1 MNPNKNSSTMH
12 FKSAQIQGLEIGPSD
27 LAQINQYSLSP
38 LSADE
43 VFAFKVSMA
52 GNEIDRDYE
61 VFPRATLS
69 KLASLF
75 MGKTVLKDH
84 DHRSDNQISRIY
96 ATELV
101 DGHHMQRT
109 KSGEIYSE
117 LIAKCYMIKT
127 STNADLIA
135 EIRAGIR
142 KEVSL
147 GCSIGKAVC
156 SICDTDNVKTY
167 CTHFGG
173 KRYDG
178 KMCFFSLEEPNDAY
192 ELSFVAIPAQQHAGT
207 VKSYGEKPCFKAEMD
222 ARAKA
227 AEKEQ
232 EEESAENHIAEQ
244 AFSDDENRL
253 TVNRFEAAST
263 SQLVQKSSE
272 QAANGPESAPLC
284 PNCARYL
291 RELAATEAEKSA
303 SKAAQDAQL
312 EPECAEPENLH
323 TRESASHEGKPCQ
336 EKSQQSESGDEP
348 QNRLTV
354 NQVDDE
360 ADSDGADPDT
370 SSGAE
375 NEVEDEGDTSPGD
388 PAKEQAELKAA
399 PSGDPKGDQAP
410 PESDDA
416 ANQEEIAEAEKA
428 MKAKEAQA
436 RLRALNLA
444 ISLRQH
450 TKIGGNMN

>member
-1 MNPNKNSSTMH
+1 MNPNRNTNIMH

-27 LAQINQYSLSP
+27 LAQINRYSLSP

-75 MGKTVLKDH
+75 VGKTVIKDH
-84 DHRSDNQISRIY
+84 QHVSDNQIARIY
-96 ATELV
+96 ATDLIEGGHMQLTKHGEIFTELV
-101 DGHHMQRT
+101 
-109 KSGEIYSE
+109 
-117 LIAKCYMIKT
+117 AKCYMVKT

-156 SICDTDNVKTY
+156 SICDTDNVQTY

-173 KRYDG
+173 KQYNG
-178 KMCFFSLEEPNDAY
+178 KTCYFSLEEAKDAF

-207 VKSYGEKPCFKAEMD
+207 VKSYGEKPCYKAEMD

>member
-1 MNPNKNSSTMH
+1 MNPNRNTNIMH

-75 MGKTVLKDH
+75 VGKTVIKDH
-84 DHRSDNQISRIY
+84 QHVSDNQIARIY
-96 ATELV
+96 ATDLVEGGHMQLTKHGEIFTELV
-101 DGHHMQRT
+101 
-109 KSGEIYSE
+109 
-117 LIAKCYMIKT
+117 AKCYMVKT

-156 SICDTDNVKTY
+156 SICDTDNVQTY

-173 KRYDG
+173 KQYDG
-178 KMCFFSLEEPNDAY
+178 KTCYFSLEEAKDAF

-207 VKSYGEKPCFKAEMD
+207 VKSYGEKPCYKAEMD

-253 TVNRFEAAST
+253 TINRFERAST
-263 SQLVQKSSE
+263 SQSIQKSPE

-291 RELAATEAEKSA
+291 RELAAIEAEKSA
-303 SKAAQDAQL
+303 NKAAQDVQP
-312 EPECAEPENLH
+312 EPECVEPENLH

-336 EKSQQSESGDEP
+336 GKSQQSESGDEP
-348 QNRLTV
+348 QTRLTV
-354 NQVDDE
+354 NRVDDE
-360 ADSDGADPDT
+360 ADSDGADLDA

-375 NEVEDEGDTSPGD
+375 SEAENESSQDDS
-388 PAKEQAELKAA
+388 AKEQVELEAA
-399 PSGDPKGDQAP
+399 PSGGPKGDQAP
-410 PESDDA
+410 PEPDDA

-428 MKAKEAQA
+428 MKAKEAEA

>member
-1 MNPNKNSSTMH
+1 MNPNRNTNIMH

-61 VFPRATLS
+61 VFPRMTLS

-75 MGKTVLKDH
+75 VGKTVIKDH
-84 DHRSDNQISRIY
+84 QHVSDNQIARIY
-96 ATELV
+96 ATDLV
-101 DGHHMQRT
+101 EGGHMQLT
-109 KSGEIYSE
+109 KHGEIFAE
-117 LIAKCYMIKT
+117 LIAKCYMVKT

-156 SICDTDNVKTY
+156 SICDTDNVQTY

-173 KRYDG
+173 KQYDG
-178 KMCFFSLEEPNDAY
+178 KTCYFSLEEAKDAF

-207 VKSYGEKPCFKAEMD
+207 VKSYGEKPCYKAEVD
-222 ARAKA
+222 AQTKA
-227 AEKEQ
+227 AEKGQ
-232 EEESAENHIAEQ
+232 GGDSTENRATEQ
-244 AFSDDENRL
+244 AFSDNENRL
-253 TVNRFEAAST
+253 TINRFETAPT
-263 SQLVQKSSE
+263 SQSVQKSPE
-272 QAANGPESAPLC
+272 QATNGPESTPLC

-291 RELAATEAEKSA
+291 RELAAIEAEKA
-303 SKAAQDAQL
+303 ANKAAQDAQS
-312 EPECAEPENLH
+312 EPEEAGSQNLH
-323 TRESASHEGKPCQ
+323 TRESASQEGEPHQ
-336 EKSQQSESGDEP
+336 EISQQSASSNES
-348 QNRLTV
+348 QNRLTI
-354 NQVDDE
+354 NQFDE
-360 ADSDGADPDT
+360 ETDSDGADLDA
-370 SSGAE
+370 SSEAESEDEVE
-375 NEVEDEGDTSPGD
+375 NEPSPVDSIEDQS
-388 PAKEQAELKAA
+388 EQEAA
-399 PSGDPKGDQAP
+399 PSGEPEDDQAS
-410 PESDDA
+410 PEPDDA
-416 ANQEEIAEAEKA
+416 ANQEEKAEAEKA
-428 MKAKEAQA
+428 MKAKEAQV

-450 TKIGGNMN
+450 TK

>member
-27 LAQINQYSLSP
+27 LAQINRYSLSP

-75 MGKTVLKDH
+75 VGKTVIKDH
-84 DHRSDNQISRIY
+84 QHVSDNQIARIY
-96 ATELV
+96 ATDLIEGGHMQLTKHGEIFTELV
-101 DGHHMQRT
+101 
-109 KSGEIYSE
+109 
-117 LIAKCYMIKT
+117 AKCYMVKT

-156 SICDTDNVKTY
+156 SICDTDNVQTY

-173 KRYDG
+173 KQYDG
-178 KMCFFSLEEPNDAY
+178 KTCYFSLEEAKDAF

-207 VKSYGEKPCFKAEMD
+207 VKSYGEKPCYKAEMD

>member
-1 MNPNKNSSTMH
+1 MNPNRNTNIMH

-75 MGKTVLKDH
+75 VGKTVIKDH
-84 DHRSDNQISRIY
+84 QHVSDNQIARIY
-96 ATELV
+96 ATDLVEGGHMQLTKHGEIFTELV
-101 DGHHMQRT
+101 
-109 KSGEIYSE
+109 
-117 LIAKCYMIKT
+117 AKCYMVKT

-156 SICDTDNVKTY
+156 SICDTDNVQTY

-173 KRYDG
+173 KQYDG
-178 KMCFFSLEEPNDAY
+178 KTCYFSLEEAKDAF

-207 VKSYGEKPCFKAEMD
+207 VKSYGEKPCYKAEMD

-232 EEESAENHIAEQ
+232 EEESAENHIAKQ
-244 AFSDDENRL
+244 AFSDNENRL
-253 TVNRFEAAST
+253 TINRPEKDST
-263 SQLVQKSSE
+263 SQSIQKSPE
-272 QAANGPESAPLC
+272 QAINGLESAPLC

-291 RELAATEAEKSA
+291 RELAANEAEKSA
-303 SKAAQDAQL
+303 NKAAQDMQL
-312 EPECAEPENLH
+312 EPECVEPENLH
-323 TRESASHEGKPCQ
+323 TREPASHEGKPCQ
-336 EKSQQSESGDEP
+336 EKSQQSELGDEL
-348 QNRLTV
+348 QTRLTI
-354 NQVDDE
+354 NRVDE
-360 ADSDGADPDT
+360 EIEPDGIDLDA

-375 NEVEDEGDTSPGD
+375 SKAEIENESSQDDS
-388 PAKEQAELKAA
+388 AKEQAELEAA

-410 PESDDA
+410 PEPDDA
-416 ANQEEIAEAEKA
+416 VNQEEIAEAEKA